1 MIFSIIIIIIILDY
15 LNARKAPVIGKIATA
30 VLYAATA
37 GTLVGCYQFNTN
49 DIGLTELVARA
60 WTA

>member
-1 MIFSIIIIIIILDY
+1 MIFTTTFIIILDY
-15 LNARKAPVIGKIATA
+15 LNARKAPVVGKIATA
-30 VLYAATA
+30 ALYAATA
-37 GTLVGCYQFNTN
+37 GTLFSCYQFNTN